1 MVARAAAAACF
12 ISAVLAGP
20 LVLGMSS
27 NGAIR
32 GKEFDNSFE
41 DNALA
46 DLGVSKLRRR
56 HLQTRG
62 IQLAFIKDEAF
73 QEATPDVPTTN
84 VMELEAV
91 EGEAPSH
98 RYFNML
104 LGEQDVAQGGGNT
117 EQIQNIR
124 DSIYLTTM
132 KIGGETFKLVI
143 DTGSSDTWVA
153 KTGFQCVSVRTKQNT
168 PNASCRIARTYN
180 ATQTYSVVANQHFN
194 ISYADGEYLNG
205 EMAKDSV
212 QFGGIT
218 VKNQQFGLVTLAAWN
233 GDSIS
238 SGLTGFG
245 YPSVT
250 RAFAGTGAK
259 GDRKGANVPYD
270 PVFTSMWKQKL
281 VAPYFSVALNR
292 ANEPAGQI
300 ALGGLPSGNI
310 KYQNNWAKVPMQHLF
325 VGAKQ
330 SKDYQLYVVESA
342 GWDITSPKGVIATSV
357 ANTKAKVV
365 LDTGTTLSYL
375 PPAIAS
381 AINKAYDPPATQV
394 GGQWTVKCNAKT
406 PKVAMKLGG
415 KNLWFDGKD
424 MILKASPTICLS
436 GIQGTKSALAPS
448 ILGGVFL
455 KNVVA
460 VFDIGAAEI
469 RLANRVR

>member
-1 MVARAAAAACF
+1 
-12 ISAVLAGP
+12 
-20 LVLGMSS
+20 
-27 NGAIR
+27 
-32 GKEFDNSFE
+32 
-41 DNALA
+41 
-46 DLGVSKLRRR
+46 
-56 HLQTRG
+56 
-62 IQLAFIKDEAF
+62 
-73 QEATPDVPTTN
+73 
-84 VMELEAV
+84 MELEAV
-91 EGEAPSH
+91 EGTAPSH

-104 LGEQDVAQGGGNT
+104 LGEQDVAQEKSGS

-124 DSIYLTTM
+124 DSVYLTSL

-153 KTGFQCVSVRTKQNT
+153 KTGFQCVNFRTKMNT
-168 PNASCRIARTYN
+168 PTASCRIARTYN
-180 ATQTYSVVANQHFN
+180 ATRTYTTVVNQHFN

-205 EMAKDSV
+205 QMAKDDV
-212 QFGGIT
+212 VFGGIT

-233 GDSIS
+233 GDTVS
-238 SGLTGFG
+238 SGLTGLG

-250 RAFAGTGAK
+250 RAYAGTTAK
-259 GDRKGANVPYD
+259 SDRKGANIPYD

-292 ANEPAGQI
+292 AGEPPGAI
-300 ALGGLPSGNI
+300 ALGGLPGPSI
-310 KYQNNWAKVPMQHLF
+310 KYQDNWAKSPMQHLF

-330 SKDYQLYVVESA
+330 ANDYQLYVVEAS
-342 GWDITSPKGVIATSV
+342 GWDITSSKGAKTAAV

-375 PPAIAS
+375 PPSIAS

-394 GGQWTVKCNAKT
+394 GGQWTVKCNAKA

-415 KNLWFDGKD
+415 KSLWFDGKD
-424 MILKASPTICLS
+424 MILRAGPNVCLS
-436 GIQGTKSALAPS
+436 GIQGTKSAMTPS

-469 RLANRVR
+469 RIANRVR